1 MILIDRGKRS
11 THNYYLGALEILN
24 IRHIIIIIIIIIS
37 GHCTDLIMSI
47 YVRVTIMFMV
57 IIDIKT
63 VQCLQR

>member
-24 IRHIIIIIIIIIS
+24 IRHIIVIIIIS